1 MVDGGIEKGAVVADK
16 DEAWLVAEI
25 ARHGFATGEIEM
37 VCGLVDKRKGR
48 FVQKEPGKEQL
59 RLLAAGEGYQVL
71 YDLSRRC
78 REYLNTGIQNVLRV
92 GELEFAVRPV
102 AENADEYLLEAL
114 VYLLK
119 AVEEARLDVLGE
131 VGD

>member
-59 RLLAAGEGYQVL
+59 RLLAAGEGVKRPPENL
-71 YDLSRRC
+71 V
-78 REYLNTGIQNVLRV
+78 GIQPKQVQLAPELPVLSE
-92 GELEFAVRPV
+92 GIE
-102 AENADEYLLEAL
+102 
-114 VYLLK
+114 
-119 AVEEARLDVLGE
+119 LGE
-131 VGD
+131 HVPRQQRRIGRRLRKIDEVCAACDGASVGQLPQ

>member
-1 MVDGGIEKGAVVADK
+1 MGYYHQLRLAAELVEVSYVLVYVHIVERRVYLVEHTERRRTVLEYREVDRDGD
-16 DEAWLVAEI
+16 
-25 ARHGFATGEIEM
+25 H
-37 VCGLVDKRKGR
+37 
-48 FVQKEPGKEQL
+48 

-92 GELEFAVRPV
+92 GELEFAVRSV

-119 AVEEARLDVLGE
+119 AVEEARLDILGE